1 MITLLNKPS
10 NPTIMKKLVL
20 LFSCVILVIG
30 TSAICQEWSAEQKE
44 ALGIVEKMDESWANR
59 DLDGYMSCLHENFI
73 GWFQEDPLPIDKKS
87 LRHWEEHWL
96 STSKILRNEIKP
108 VSIKVTDNIAIVNF
122 YGTTVREDENGK
134 KLVYS
139 KWTNICKKEDG
150 KWLIIG
156 MFGGRVL
163 ED

>member
-1 MITLLNKPS
+1 
-10 NPTIMKKLVL
+10 MKKLVL
-20 LFSCVILVIG
+20 LLSCITLALG
-30 TSAICQEWSAEQKE
+30 TSAFCQEWSNEQKE
-44 ALGIVEKMDESWANR
+44 ALRIVEKMDESWANR

-87 LRHWEEHWL
+87 LRYWEEHWL
-96 STSKILRNEIKP
+96 STWQIPRNEIKP

-122 YGTTVREDENGK
+122 YSTTVIEDEKGK
-134 KLVYS
+134 KLIYG
-139 KWTNICKKEDG
+139 KWSCICKKEDG

-156 MFGGRVL
+156 MFGGSVL

>member
-1 MITLLNKPS
+1 MITLLNKTY

-20 LFSCVILVIG
+20 LFSCVILVIS
-30 TSAICQEWSAEQKE
+30 TSASCQEWSAEQKE
-44 ALGIVEKMDESWANR
+44 AFGIVEQMNDSWANR

-73 GWFQEDPLPIDKKS
+73 GWFQDSPLPIDKKT
-87 LRHWEEHWL
+87 LRQWEDHWL
-96 STSKILRNEIKP
+96 STSKILLHQIKP
-108 VSIKVTDNIAIVNF
+108 VSIKVTDDIAIVNS
-122 YGTTVREDENGK
+122 YSSAIREDETGAKPTN
-134 KLVYS
+134 S

>member
-1 MITLLNKPS
+1 
-10 NPTIMKKLVL
+10 MKKLVL
-20 LFSCVILVIG
+20 LFSCVILGIG
-30 TSAICQEWSAEQKE
+30 TSAFCQEWSAEQKE
-44 ALGIVEKMDESWANR
+44 AFGIVEQMNDSWANR

-73 GWFQEDPLPIDKKS
+73 GWFQDNPLPIDKKT
-87 LRHWEEHWL
+87 LRQWEDHWL
-96 STSKILRNEIKP
+96 STSKILHHQIKP
-108 VSIKVTDNIAIVNF
+108 VSIKVTDDIAIVNS
-122 YGTTVREDENGK
+122 YSSAIREDETGAKPTN
-134 KLVYS
+134 S